1 MEGRFSFLTSSE
13 LDQAATTIQLDVRAR
28 AAKELDQ
35 FLATPS
41 VGAPTPNH
49 PSTVRPV
56 SRSDIEVAEETFLRP
71 VRDRGSAG
79 LSERIITKVL
89 GTQRPDCVT
98 VPHEPFNLSQS
109 LPGGSPL
116 VDLLRVRAR
125 SELGWDQL
133 LNGISLAS
141 VNRTPSHHEFRNVEE
156 ITLGETLGSRILDIA
171 ATLRDYRSQL
181 KEKLHVA
188 LLVHLNPSRGPPQV
202 HRQPA
207 SHLLPQASGLGQGH
221 P

>member
-1 MEGRFSFLTSSE
+1 
-13 LDQAATTIQLDVRAR
+13 
-28 AAKELDQ
+28 
-35 FLATPS
+35 
-41 VGAPTPNH
+41 
-49 PSTVRPV
+49 V

-181 KEKLHVA
+181 KEKLLSYLKKLFIDFLFYIAHKKNKGTRMREIIKA
-188 LLVHLNPSRGPPQV
+188 YS
-202 HRQPA
+202 
-207 SHLLPQASGLGQGH
+207 
-221 P
+221 